1 MENSTSIKYFLL
13 LSFLKNSPI
22 DIFTSFAFFLI
33 YFIGMFGNTAMI
45 ALIYLDNQLH
55 TPMYLFICNLS
66 IIDMLYT
73 NTMVPKLLYMLLTGN
88 NKTSFIQCFTQVFA
102 FTFIAGTEDVLLAA
116 MAYDRYVAICKP
128 LHHQRILCRRNCF
141 LLTSGLWLYTCITAI
156 IMSYSASTMTYCHS
170 FQVLQFFCDV
180 KGLSNLFCT
189 SSKAFFIVVSIE
201 TILFGVCPLLCCL
214 ISYIKIITEVLNI
227 KTDSGRRK
235 AFSTCSSHLSI
246 ITLYFVTAVAMYLMS
261 PKNNEDVLYQVFS
274 VFCTTITPMLNPL
287 IYSLQN
293 KDVRAAIIKCVGA
306 N

>member
-1 MENSTSIKYFLL
+1 MENNTSIKYFLL
-13 LSFLKNSPI
+13 LSFSKNSPI
-22 DIFTSFAFFLI
+22 DILTSFAFFLI
-33 YFIGMFGNTAMI
+33 YFIGMLGNTAMI

-66 IIDMLYT
+66 IIDILYT
-73 NTMVPKLLYMLLTGN
+73 NAMVPKLLDMLLTGN
-88 NKTSFIQCFTQVFA
+88 NKISFIQCFTQVFA

-116 MAYDRYVAICKP
+116 MAYDRYVAICEP
-128 LHHQRILCRRNCF
+128 LHHQRILCSRNCF
-141 LLTSGLWLYTCITAI
+141 LLTSGLWLYTCLNAI
-156 IMSYSASTMTYCHS
+156 LLSYSASTMTYCHS
-170 FQVLQFFCDV
+170 FQVQQFFCDV

-189 SSKAFFIVVSIE
+189 SSKAFYIVVNIE
-201 TILFGVCPLLCCL
+201 TMLFGVCPLLCCL
-214 ISYIKIITEVLNI
+214 ISYIKIITEVLSI
-227 KTDSGRRK
+227 KTDAGRRK

-261 PKNNEDVLYQVFS
+261 PKSHDDVLYQVFS

-293 KDVRAAIIKCVGA
+293 KDVRTAIMKCVGA